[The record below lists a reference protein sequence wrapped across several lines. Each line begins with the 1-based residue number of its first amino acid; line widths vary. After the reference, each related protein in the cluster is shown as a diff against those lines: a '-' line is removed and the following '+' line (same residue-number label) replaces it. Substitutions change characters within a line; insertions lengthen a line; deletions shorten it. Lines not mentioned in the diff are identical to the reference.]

1 MKDGTDNQIDLE
13 ALRTRLQKMS
23 DQELMQFAQAAKF
36 MCLPGANLGE
46 PQHQMLIIKLEEAR
60 NEWKR
65 RNPDLPLS
73 DSI

>member
-1 MKDGTDNQIDLE
+1 MKDGTDNQIE
-13 ALRTRLQKMS
+13 VLRTRLQKMS
-23 DQELMQFAQAAKF
+23 DQELMQFGQAAKL

-60 NEWKR
+60 KEWRR
-65 RNPDLPLS
+65 RNPDLPLA